1 MREQASQI
9 DVAPFADPSQVPTP
23 AGRRL
28 TRREAEPTGKLP
40 AAPKRVNVPDAR
52 DERRRRQHADPGDL
66 LQAPRDGMLASNCGE
81 LVIDRGDARV
91 ERTDFVEQQPDGMAH
106 EPGQVHRRIVEQR
119 RNALQRGARPRTKR
133 QTKLAQDATHH
144 VDPSRPRRLPLRSN
158 AMQGLNRLLFRGFH
172 CRRRVHRKW
181 LCFSGCVESKRSA
194 VAYRTGGAEYE
205 RRLSLSFSPRS
216 PSFRFPAPLIEPD
229 VTISVIP
236 SVAV

>member
-81 LVIDRGDARV
+81 FVIDRGDARV
-91 ERTDFVEQQPDGMAH
+91 EPTDFVEQQPDGMAH
-106 EPGQVHRRIVEQR
+106 EPGQVHLRILEQR
-119 RNALQRGARPRTKR
+119 RNALQRGARSRTKR

-158 AMQGLNRLLFRGFH
+158 AMQGLNRLLFRGLHWHGLDLAASIRLEEGFRISAIRFIAADIGRTY
-172 CRRRVHRKW
+172 CTGSSRTDTSRARQRR
-181 LCFSGCVESKRSA
+181 
-194 VAYRTGGAEYE
+194 
-205 RRLSLSFSPRS
+205 PQ
-216 PSFRFPAPLIEPD
+216 
-229 VTISVIP
+229 
-236 SVAV
+236 